1 MAASGVTSLK
11 VYLAY
16 DALRVDD
23 GQLLD
28 ILREC
33 RSLGLQIGCHCE
45 NGDVVS
51 LLQKRELARGNRG
64 PAAHP
69 LSRPP
74 EVEAEAISRYCY
86 IASLADCPVTVVH
99 LSSGA
104 GLEEVRRARNRGQTV
119 WAETCPQYLLLDD
132 SRYHLPG
139 FEGAKYIMSPPL
151 RSSADR
157 EALCRAV
164 VDGKVDTIATDHCSY
179 NFAGQKELGREDFTR
194 IPNGAPGLEH
204 RPALFFS
211 QFVASGLLPP
221 ERMCALLAENPARQ
235 YGMYPRK
242 GVLAVGSD
250 ADVTI
255 WDPKTAWTIS
265 ASSQHHNV
273 DYTPYEGIS
282 ITGRARAVFVN
293 GCLAAQDKKLLPFLR
308 DDLGLTA
315 AKDGCSEGACGTC
328 TVLVD
333 GVKTKACVASLSK
346 LEGKK
351 VLTVE
356 GIAPDEMAVYEHCFA
371 EAGAVQCGFC
381 IPGMIISAKSLLDAN
396 LNPTRADVKQAI
408 KGNLCRCTGYKKI
421 EDAILM
427 AAKFFREKRAI
438 PALPSSLQMD
448 QHAQRIDA
456 KEKVNGAGLF
466 ADDLR
471 FDGMLYAKAVFS
483 KYPRARIDRIDVS
496 KAQAHPD
503 CVEVLTKA
511 DVPCNKIGHI
521 KQDWDVMMGEGDI
534 TRYVGNVLA
543 VVATDKKEK
552 LEEIAAL
559 VEVDY
564 TELTPVTTPF
574 DALKGDA
581 PLIHEDGNVM
591 SRANLIRGNAGEA
604 IKNSKYVVT
613 RKYKTSWQEHGFMK
627 PECCVAVPESEDGL
641 LIYITSQ
648 SIYDVQRECAKALGL
663 PLEKVHCRAPL
674 VGGGFGGKEDMTVQP
689 YAALMAWVTKRP
701 VKVKYTRQESLDY
714 HVKRHP
720 MEMEFTTACNEN
732 GILTGMKGIIIADTG
747 AYASL
752 GGPVLHRAC
761 THAAGPYNYQNIDIF
776 GMSVYTNN
784 VVSGAFRG
792 FGVTQSC
799 FATEMNINLLA
810 EMAGIDPWEFRRRN
824 AIKPGDVLPNGQT
837 ADPNTNMSTCL
848 DAVKEVYYAN
858 PYAGIACGFKNS
870 GTGMG
875 KKDIGRVLLSV
886 EQGRVHIRTSA
897 SCMGQGIGQMVLTEI
912 CHVTGLDPALF
923 VFENADTVRTPD
935 SGTSTASRQTVV
947 TGEAARRAGEKL
959 AQALEGGKTVADL
972 EGQIEGGM
980 VMGIGYGVTEKFEC
994 VDGRPKSRF
1003 GAIGFMR
1010 APDAPELEV
1019 ILCRPE
1025 KGDELPY
1032 SLGAKGCGELC
1043 MIPTAPACAHAYYR
1057 LDGKF
1062 RQSLPLEGT
1071 SYRKK

>member
-1 MAASGVTSLK
+1 MF
-11 VYLAY
+11 
-16 DALRVDD
+16 
-23 GQLLD
+23 
-28 ILREC
+28 
-33 RSLGLQIGCHCE
+33 
-45 NGDVVS
+45 
-51 LLQKRELARGNRG
+51 
-64 PAAHP
+64 
-69 LSRPP
+69 
-74 EVEAEAISRYCY
+74 
-86 IASLADCPVTVVH
+86 TV
-99 LSSGA
+99 
-104 GLEEVRRARNRGQTV
+104 N
-119 WAETCPQYLLLDD
+119 
-132 SRYHLPG
+132 
-139 FEGAKYIMSPPL
+139 
-151 RSSADR
+151 
-157 EALCRAV
+157 
-164 VDGKVDTIATDHCSY
+164 
-179 NFAGQKELGREDFTR
+179 
-194 IPNGAPGLEH
+194 
-204 RPALFFS
+204 
-211 QFVASGLLPP
+211 
-221 ERMCALLAENPARQ
+221 
-235 YGMYPRK
+235 
-242 GVLAVGSD
+242 
-250 ADVTI
+250 
-255 WDPKTAWTIS
+255 
-265 ASSQHHNV
+265 
-273 DYTPYEGIS
+273 
-282 ITGRARAVFVN
+282 VN
-293 GCLAAQDKKLLPFLR
+293 GKDYEAAQDKKLLTFLR

-333 GVKTKACVASLSK
+333 GVKTKACVVSLSK

-356 GIAPDEMAVYEHCFA
+356 GITPDEMAVYEHCFA

-381 IPGMIISAKSLLDAN
+381 IPGMIISAKSLLDVN

-427 AAKFFREKRAI
+427 AAEFFREKRAI
-438 PALPSSLQMD
+438 PTLPSSLQMD

-456 KEKVNGAGLF
+456 REKVNGTGLF
-466 ADDLR
+466 ADDLY

-503 CVEVLTKA
+503 CVKVLTKA

-552 LEEIAAL
+552 LEEIADL

-591 SRANLIRGNAGEA
+591 SRANLVRGNADEA

-613 RKYKTSWQEHGFMK
+613 RKYKTSWQEHGFME
-627 PECCVAVPESEDGL
+627 PECCVALPEGKDGL
-641 LIYITSQ
+641 LIYTTSQ

-720 MEMEFTTACNEN
+720 MEMEFTTACDEN

-810 EMAGIDPWEFRRRN
+810 EMVGIDPWEFRRRN

-837 ADPNTNMSTCL
+837 ADPNTNMAACL

-923 VFENADTVRTPD
+923 VFENADTIRTPD

-972 EGQIEGGM
+972 EGQEFFGEYSVQTDPLGAIKENPISHVSYSYGAQVIILNEAGKITKAVSAFDVGTPVNIQSVEGQIEGGM

-994 VDGRPKSRF
+994 VDGRPRSRF
-1003 GAIGFMR
+1003 GTIGFMR

-1062 RQSLPLEGT
+1062 RQSLPLEDT
-1071 SYRKK
+1071 PYRKE